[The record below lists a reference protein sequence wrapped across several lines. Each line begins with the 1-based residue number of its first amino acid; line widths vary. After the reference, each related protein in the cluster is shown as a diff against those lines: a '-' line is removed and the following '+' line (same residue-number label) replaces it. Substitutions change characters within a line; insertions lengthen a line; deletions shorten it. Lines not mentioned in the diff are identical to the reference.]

1 MNKASVFVATFAIA
15 AVAMFSGYHVGSSK
29 AASVSPS
36 EQIAAPP
43 KVINYEDY
51 LELTSAGEDFFIL
64 IARPSCKFCAIVDD
78 YILMELP
85 PTEKPVY
92 YLNLESYRHSDEYE
106 AIKKVLD
113 IDYVPTFQYYQGGK
127 MLYNLNNPLSQDYF
141 SADDNETLNKIH
153 HDMEAKIASFI
164 AGAEGRGTVISE
176 EIKRPSG
183 DSGIV
188 SAEPIS

>member
-1 MNKASVFVATFAIA
+1 M
-15 AVAMFSGYHVGSSK
+15 
-29 AASVSPS
+29 
-36 EQIAAPP
+36 
-43 KVINYEDY
+43 
-51 LELTSAGEDFFIL
+51 
-64 IARPSCKFCAIVDD
+64 
-78 YILMELP
+78 
-85 PTEKPVY
+85 
-92 YLNLESYRHSDEYE
+92 
-106 AIKKVLD
+106 LD

-183 DSGIV
+183 ESGIV